1 MSKPQQTLDVLI
13 VQSGPVKDPP
23 HILDDLLALMKDGCR
38 EETPDFVVLSELAT
52 TPSFCL
58 TIDKAHFALA
68 EPLAGPSVRRVCEA
82 ARELSCHVVLPFFEH
97 DEKTGA
103 YYNSAVLI
111 NPQGQM
117 VAGTLPDGTQVPAYR
132 KVHLSEN
139 WSLLPGVHEKYYFRP
154 GPGFAV
160 FPTPFG
166 PAGILIC
173 YDRSFP
179 ESWRTLRL
187 MGATFVFLP
196 VQSWRTEREEMFFV
210 ELRCAAVQNG
220 IFIVA
225 SSKGGTEDHGRP
237 VTFFG
242 ASCVVDPKGDILVQ
256 GPSRQGPA
264 LLRARLDLRQTLD
277 HALSQHYLRD
287 RVPTAYGL
295 ISAVSP

>member
-1 MSKPQQTLDVLI
+1 MGELQNTLDVLI
-13 VQSGPVKDPP
+13 VQSGPVKSPDRV
-23 HILDDLLALMKDGCR
+23 LDDLLALLDEGCR
-38 EETPDFVVLSELAT
+38 EGAPDFAVLSELAT

-68 EPLAGPSVRRVCEA
+68 EPLSGPSVRRVAEA
-82 ARELSCHVVLPFFEH
+82 ARRHRCHVVLPLFER

-103 YYNSAVLI
+103 YYNSAVLLD
-111 NPQGQM
+111 PDGQ
-117 VAGTLPDGTQVPAYR
+117 VVPGALPDGTRVPAYR

-139 WSLLPGVHEKYYFRP
+139 WNVPPGVHEKYYFRP

-187 MGATFVFLP
+187 MGAAFVFLP
-196 VQSWRTEREEMFFV
+196 VQSWRSEREEMFFV

-220 IFIVA
+220 IFIVS

-237 VTFFG
+237 ITFFG
-242 ASCVVDPKGDILVQ
+242 ASCVVNPQGDILVR
-256 GPSRQGPA
+256 GPAREGPA
-264 LLRARLDLRQTLD
+264 LVRARLDLGQTLD

-295 ISAVSP
+295 VSAVSP